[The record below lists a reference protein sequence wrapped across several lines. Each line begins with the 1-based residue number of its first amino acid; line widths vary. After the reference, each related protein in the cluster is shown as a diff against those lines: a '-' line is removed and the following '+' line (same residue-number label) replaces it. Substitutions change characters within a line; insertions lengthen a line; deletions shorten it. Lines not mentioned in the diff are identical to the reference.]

1 MLRVAALVSGRGT
14 DLQSILDAKSRGELP
29 AAEVVLVLSNVPD
42 APALERARKT
52 GVETLA
58 LDSKGIARERHEELV
73 AAGLKSRGIGLVV
86 LAGYM
91 RVLSPHF
98 FSLCKTP
105 VINIHPALLPLF
117 GGKGMYGE
125 KVHQAVLASGAK
137 YSGCTVHFVTAEV
150 DAGPILLQKAV
161 PVMPSDDV
169 ASLAARV
176 LEAEHRV
183 LPYAVRLFSEDRVKV
198 RAGKV
203 VIERYAEA
211 VRELELL

>member
-1 MLRVAALVSGRGT
+1 MRVAVFASGRGT

-29 AAEVVLVLSNVPD
+29 KAEVVLVLSNIED
-42 APALERARKT
+42 APALERGRKA
-52 GVETLA
+52 GVEVLTIP
-58 LDSKGIARERHEELV
+58 SKGVPREKHEEMV
-73 AAGLKSRGIGLVV
+73 AAEVRKGDIGLIV

-98 FSLCKTP
+98 FSLCSTP

-125 KVHQAVLASGAK
+125 KVHEAVLASGMR
-137 YSGCTVHFVTAEV
+137 YSGCTVHLVTPEV
-150 DAGPILLQKAV
+150 DAGPVVLQKAV

-183 LPYAVRLFSEDRVKV
+183 LPYAVRLFSEGRVRV
-198 RAGKV
+198 RDGR
-203 VIERYAEA
+203 IEIDRYAEV
-211 VRELELL
+211 VRELELV